1 MTVLRAYRKLLRN
14 GPLTRLLVGEFVSS
28 IGDWLYLVAIL
39 ILVYQVT
46 EDPFILGLVGA
57 ARVLPYL
64 VLSIPAGIV
73 ADRFDR
79 RLILLS
85 TDVARGLLML
95 VIAAIVFLDG
105 PIWLV
110 IALAI
115 GGTCFAT
122 FFGPAIGAYLPN
134 LVEDEDQLGPANS
147 AWSTLDNLAFM
158 IGPAVAGILIAIGG
172 LVVAFLLNAASF
184 AVIAVVLWGLPR
196 NRPAD
201 DGAPVDTE
209 AGAASEPLTPVA
221 APVLGPALLV
231 PVAGLAII
239 DIVGSIAGGGLS
251 VLTVIIATTSLGGGE
266 EATGFLNAGIGL
278 GGFIGALV
286 AGALVLRPSL
296 VPVLVG
302 GSVLLAIGLA
312 GLGYAPALGVAI
324 VAIAVA
330 SIGALVIEVT
340 STTIFQRVVPDVIRG
355 RALGILGT
363 ISTVAFATGSF
374 LLPVA
379 SGQFGTGPVLLAT
392 GIAVAVA
399 GVIGALLAAPAARRP
414 AGSTADVRVN
424 RLAGLPLFSG
434 VPAASLEAVAVRLE
448 PVRVAAGDVVIRQG
462 DVADRFYLI
471 EEGAFDVTRLA
482 DPEGASPARA
492 AGANE
497 AALGEHLRTMGS
509 RRGLRRDRPSPRR
522 AADGDRHRGIRRA
535 PARPRR
541 RRLPGARQRGSPGP
555 SAPARPAAGSAR
567 LGLLTA
573 GIGSWPRAP
582 TCRPGSPGHAG
593 ATGVPLGRVTP
604 APRAPPTPTRR
615 GSPSPRR
622 ARRRDAWPG

>member
-1 MTVLRAYRKLLRN
+1 MTILRAYRQLLRN

-46 EDPFILGLVGA
+46 EDPFVLGLVGA

-85 TDVARGLLML
+85 TDVARGILML

-172 LVVAFLLNAASF
+172 LVAAFLLNAASF
-184 AVIAVVLWGLPR
+184 AVIAVVLGGLPR

-201 DGAPVDTE
+201 DGAPLDPD
-209 AGAASEPLTPVA
+209 AGSGAEPAKPVA

-324 VAIAVA
+324 AAIAVA
-330 SIGALVIEVT
+330 SVGALVVEVT
-340 STTIFQRVVPDVIRG
+340 STTIFQRVVPDAIRG
-355 RALGILGT
+355 RALGVLGT

-379 SGQFGTGPVLLAT
+379 SGRFGAGPVLLAT
-392 GIAVAVA
+392 AVAVAVA

-414 AGSTADVRVN
+414 AGSAADVRVS

-434 VPAASLEAVAVRLE
+434 VPAASLEAVAVRMAPL
-448 PVRVAAGDVVIRQG
+448 RVVAGERVIRQG
-462 DVADRFYLI
+462 DAADRFYLI
-471 EEGAFDVTRLA
+471 EEGSFEVTRRSSS
-482 DPEGASPARA
+482 EPAA
-492 AGANE
+492 AP
-497 AALGEHLRTMGS
+497 EHLRTMGPGEVFGEIGLL
-509 RRGLRRDRPSPRR
+509 RGIPRTATVTA
-522 AADGDRHRGIRRA
+522 AADGALLALDGA
-535 PARPRR
+535 DFLELVNAGPLVRPRLLDLR
-541 RRLPGARQRGSPGP
+541 RGAPGAGY
-555 SAPARPAAGSAR
+555 
-567 LGLLTA
+567 
-573 GIGSWPRAP
+573 
-582 TCRPGSPGHAG
+582 
-593 ATGVPLGRVTP
+593 
-604 APRAPPTPTRR
+604 
-615 GSPSPRR
+615 
-622 ARRRDAWPG
+622 